1 MHVLFVAP
9 HFPAY
14 QRKFVRALKSVG
26 ARVTGIGE
34 ADPAHLPGEL
44 KADLYGYERVG
55 NVCDEQ
61 ALLDAVRRV
70 QRREWVDRLEATI
83 EAHILPTARVR
94 EAATIPGLTVKAAIL
109 CRDKPLMKEFLR
121 EHGIPCARS
130 TGASS
135 IEELQ
140 QFVREVGYPIIIKP
154 RAGAG
159 AAGTHRV
166 TSDAELA
173 EVVPEL
179 GLSHG
184 GGKGGGSVALEEFIE
199 GHEGFYDTLCVGGQ
213 VLHEFVSHYYPNVLE
228 AMRTR
233 WISPQ
238 IVVTNRID
246 APGYDEVKRL
256 GRDVIT
262 AMGLGTVATHMEWFF
277 GPKGLKFSEI
287 GARPP
292 GVGQW
297 DLYCAANDIDLYRE
311 WAHALVHGRGSQ
323 TPSRRFSAGII
334 ALRPSADGHI
344 HGYSGAD
351 EIQARFGQWIIDAHL
366 PPAGTRTQPVEAGY
380 MANAWVRLRHPD
392 YDVLRE
398 MLDTVGRT
406 LKVHA
411 G

>member
-14 QRKFVRALKSVG
+14 QRQFVRALTQVG

-34 ADPAHLPGEL
+34 ASAEGLPL
-44 KADLYGYERVG
+44 SLRSQLHGYEQVH

-70 QRREWVDRLEATI
+70 QAREWVDKLEATI

-94 EAATIPGLTVKAAIL
+94 EVATIPGLSPKAALL

-121 EHGIPCARS
+121 ERGIPCARS

-135 IEELQ
+135 VEEVE
-140 QFVREVGYPIIIKP
+140 QFVREVGYPIILKP

-159 AAGTHRV
+159 AAGTWRAA
-166 TSDAELA
+166 DASELA
-173 EVVPEL
+173 VALRDSGV
-179 GLSHG
+179 SQ
-184 GGKGGGSVALEEFIE
+184 GGSVALEEFIE
-199 GHEGFYDTLCVGGQ
+199 GHEGFYDTLCAGGE
-213 VLHEFVSHYYPNVLE
+213 VLHEFISHYYPNVLE

-238 IVVTNRID
+238 IVVTNRTD
-246 APGYDEVKRL
+246 QPGYDEVKRM
-256 GRDVIT
+256 GREVIQQ
-262 AMGLGTVATHMEWFF
+262 MELGTVATHMEWFF
-277 GPKGLKFSEI
+277 GSKGLKFSEI

-297 DLYCAANDIDLYRE
+297 DLYSAANDLDLYRE
-311 WAHALVHGRGSQ
+311 WAHAIVHGRASSAA
-323 TPSRRFSAGII
+323 SRRYSAGII

-344 HGYSGAD
+344 HGYSGV
-351 EIQARFGQWIIDAHL
+351 EQMQERFGEWVIDAHL
-366 PPAGTRTQPVEAGY
+366 PPAGTPTQPVEAGY
-380 MANAWVRLRHPD
+380 MANAWVRLKHPN
-392 YDVLRE
+392 YDTLRE
-398 MLDTVGRT
+398 MMDEVGRT

>member
-14 QRKFVRALKSVG
+14 QRQFVRALKSVG

-34 ADPAHLPGEL
+34 ADPAHLPDEL
-44 KADLYGYERVG
+44 KSTLDGYERVG

-70 QRREWVDRLEATI
+70 QRRGWVDRLEATI

-94 EAATIPGLTVKAAIL
+94 EAATIPGLTTKQALL

-135 IEELQ
+135 LGEVE
-140 QFVREVGYPIIIKP
+140 QFVKEVGYPIIVKP
-154 RAGAG
+154 RAAAG
-159 AAGTHRV
+159 AAGTYRV
-166 TSDAELA
+166 TSDAEMSRALR
-173 EVVPEL
+173 ESGV
-179 GLSHG
+179 GH
-184 GGKGGGSVALEEFIE
+184 GGSVALEEFIE
-199 GHEGFYDTLCVGGQ
+199 GHEGFYDTMCIGGE
-213 VLHEFVSHYYPNVLE
+213 VLHEFISHYYPNVLE

-238 IVVTNRID
+238 IAVTNRID
-246 APGYDEVKRL
+246 APGYDELKKL

-262 AMGLGTVATHMEWFF
+262 AMELGTVATHMEWFY

-292 GVGQW
+292 GVGAW
-297 DLYCAANDIDLYRE
+297 DLYCAANEIDLYRE
-311 WAHALVHGRGSQ
+311 WAHAIVHRKGSQ
-323 TPSRRFSAGII
+323 RPSRKYAAGMI
-334 ALRPSADGHI
+334 ALRPSADGRI
-344 HGYSGAD
+344 HGYSGV
-351 EIQARFGQWIIDAHL
+351 EQMQSKYGKWVIDAHL
-366 PPAGTRTQPVEAGY
+366 PPAGTPTQPVDAGF
-380 MANAWVRLRHPD
+380 MANAWVRMKHPD
-392 YDVLRE
+392 YDALRE
-398 MLDTVGRT
+398 MMDDVGRT

>member
-14 QRKFVRALKSVG
+14 QRQFVRALSSVG

-34 ADPAHLPGEL
+34 APVAALPDEIKGWL
-44 KADLYGYERVG
+44 SGYEQVG

-61 ALLDAVRRV
+61 QLLDAVRRV
-70 QRREWVDRLEATI
+70 QAQGWVDRLEATV

-94 EAATIPGLTVKAAIL
+94 EAATIPGLTEKAALL

-121 EHGIPCARS
+121 AHGVPCARS
-130 TGASS
+130 TGASTPQ
-135 IEELQ
+135 EVEAFVQ
-140 QFVREVGYPIIIKP
+140 QVGYPIILKP

-159 AAGTHRV
+159 AAGTYRA
-166 TSDAELA
+166 SNDAEL
-173 EVVPEL
+173 
-179 GLSHG
+179 SHAVRQIG
-184 GGKGGGSVALEEFIE
+184 IGHGASVALEEFIE
-199 GHEGFYDTLCVGGQ
+199 GHEGFYDTLCIGGQ
-213 VLHEFVSHYYPNVLE
+213 VEHEFISHYYPNVLE

-238 IVVTNRID
+238 IVVTNRMD
-246 APGYDEVKRL
+246 APGYDEVKQL
-256 GRDVIT
+256 GRTVIS
-262 AMGLGTVATHMEWFF
+262 AMELGTVATHMEWFF

-297 DLYCAANDIDLYRE
+297 DLYCAANEIDLYGE
-311 WAHALVHGRGSQ
+311 WAHGIVHRRASQ
-323 TPSRRFSAGII
+323 RASRRYAAGII
-334 ALRPSADGHI
+334 ALRPSADGRI
-344 HGYSGAD
+344 HGYSGV
-351 EIQARFGQWIIDAHL
+351 EQMQERFGQWVINAHL
-366 PPAGTRTQPVEAGY
+366 PPAGTPTQPVDAGY
-380 MANAWVRLRHPD
+380 MANAWVQMKHPD
-392 YDVLRE
+392 YDTLRE
-398 MLDTVGRT
+398 MLDTVGQT

>member
-14 QRKFVRALKSVG
+14 QRQFVRALKSVG

-34 ADPAHLPGEL
+34 ADVGALPGEL
-44 KADLYGYERVG
+44 RSWLDGYERVG

-70 QRREWVDRLEATI
+70 QRREYVDRLEATI

-94 EAATIPGLTVKAAIL
+94 EAATIPGLTTKQALL

-130 TGASS
+130 LGSS
-135 IEELQ
+135 SLEEIE
-140 QFVREVGYPIIIKP
+140 QFVKEVGYPIIVKP
-154 RAGAG
+154 RAAAG
-159 AAGTHRV
+159 AAGTYRV
-166 TSDAELA
+166 SNDAQ
-173 EVVPEL
+173 
-179 GLSHG
+179 LSHALRESG
-184 GGKGGGSVALEEFIE
+184 VQHGHSVALEEFIE
-199 GHEGFYDTLCVGGQ
+199 GHEGFYDTMLVGGQ

-238 IVVTNRID
+238 IAVTNRID
-246 APGYDEVKRL
+246 APGYDELKKL
-256 GRDVIT
+256 GRDVIA
-262 AMGLGTVATHMEWFF
+262 AMELGTVATHMEWFY

-292 GVGQW
+292 GVGAW
-297 DLYCAANDIDLYRE
+297 DLYCAANEFDLYRE
-311 WAHALVHGRGSQ
+311 WAHAIVHKCGSQ
-323 TPSRRFSAGII
+323 RPSRKYSAGMI
-334 ALRPSADGHI
+334 ALRPSADGRI
-344 HGYSGAD
+344 HGYSGV
-351 EIQARFGQWIIDAHL
+351 EQMQARFGQHIIDAHL
-366 PPAGTRTQPVEAGY
+366 PPPGTPTQPVDAGF

-392 YDVLRE
+392 YDALRE
-398 MLDTVGRT
+398 IMDAIGQTV
-406 LKVHA
+406 KVHA

>member
-14 QRKFVRALKSVG
+14 QRQFVRSLKSVG
-26 ARVTGIGE
+26 AKVTGIGE
-34 ADPAHLPGEL
+34 ADGSALPSEL
-44 KADLYGYERVG
+44 KSWLDGYERVG

-94 EAATIPGLTVKAAIL
+94 EAAKIPGMSAKAALL

-130 TGASS
+130 LGSGS
-135 IEELQ
+135 LPEIE
-140 QFVREVGYPIIIKP
+140 QFVKEVGYPLIVKP
-154 RAGAG
+154 RAAAG
-159 AAGTHRV
+159 AAGTYRV
-166 TSDAELA
+166 DNDAELA
-173 EVVPEL
+173 AALRESGV
-179 GLSHG
+179 GQG
-184 GGKGGGSVALEEFIE
+184 NSVALEEFIE
-199 GHEGFYDTLCVGGQ
+199 GHEGFYDTMCIGGE

-238 IVVTNRID
+238 IAVTNRID
-246 APGYDEVKRL
+246 APGYEELRKMGREV
-256 GRDVIT
+256 IQ
-262 AMGLGTVATHMEWFF
+262 AMELGTVATHMEWFY

-292 GVGQW
+292 GVGAW
-297 DLYCAANDIDLYRE
+297 DLYCAANEFDLYRE
-311 WAHALVHGRGSQ
+311 WAHAIVHRSGSQ
-323 TPSRRFSAGII
+323 RPSRKYAAGMI
-334 ALRPSADGHI
+334 ALRPSADGRI
-344 HGYSGAD
+344 HGYSGVD
-351 EIQARFGQWIIDAHL
+351 EMQARFGQYVIDAHL
-366 PPAGTRTQPVEAGY
+366 PPAGTPTQPVDAGF
-380 MANAWVRLRHPD
+380 MANAWVRLKHPS
-392 YDVLRE
+392 YDTLRE
-398 MLDTVGRT
+398 IMDVIGRT
-406 LKVHA
+406 VKVHA

>member
-14 QRKFVRALKSVG
+14 QRQFVRALKSVG

-34 ADPAHLPGEL
+34 ADVGALPGEL
-44 KADLYGYERVG
+44 RSWLDGYERVG

-70 QRREWVDRLEATI
+70 QRREYVDRLEATI

-94 EAATIPGLTVKAAIL
+94 EAATIPGLTTKQALL

-130 TGASS
+130 LGSS
-135 IEELQ
+135 SLEEIE
-140 QFVREVGYPIIIKP
+140 QFVKEVGYPIIVKP
-154 RAGAG
+154 RAAAG
-159 AAGTHRV
+159 AAGTYRV
-166 TSDAELA
+166 GNDAQ
-173 EVVPEL
+173 
-179 GLSHG
+179 LSHALRESG
-184 GGKGGGSVALEEFIE
+184 VQHGHSVALEEFIE
-199 GHEGFYDTLCVGGQ
+199 GHEGFYDTMLVGGQ

-238 IVVTNRID
+238 IAVTNRID
-246 APGYDEVKRL
+246 APGYDELKKL
-256 GRDVIT
+256 GRDVIA
-262 AMGLGTVATHMEWFF
+262 AMELGTVATHMEWFY

-292 GVGQW
+292 GVGAW
-297 DLYCAANDIDLYRE
+297 DLYCAANEFDLYRE
-311 WAHALVHGRGSQ
+311 WAHAIVHKCGSQ
-323 TPSRRFSAGII
+323 RPSRKYSAGMI
-334 ALRPSADGHI
+334 ALRPSADGRI
-344 HGYSGAD
+344 HGYSGV
-351 EIQARFGQWIIDAHL
+351 EQMQARFGQHIIDAHL
-366 PPAGTRTQPVEAGY
+366 PPPGTPTQPVDAGF

-392 YDVLRE
+392 YDALRE
-398 MLDTVGRT
+398 IMDVIGQTV
-406 LKVHA
+406 KVHA